1 MRGRTAGAAGTA
13 APGRRA
19 GAIGAVAGAAAL
31 TLLCATG
38 AHAEGRGDVRVTKTV
53 VNSGNNVIV
62 GTSARV
68 TYPIA
73 ITIKDNSGAK
83 GLSDISVFSKSK
95 GWGFSDWT
103 GTRCEKKSSTTSVCT
118 ATMTIAPGW
127 LPDSIPGDINTIAGV
142 WQVNATVKANDG
154 DYWISDHIAEFKMK
168 RASKLTT
175 DATPEPVAK
184 GASLTITGKL
194 SRANWEDL
202 KYHGY
207 TGQTVKLQY
216 RKAGT
221 AHYSTVKTVKTDS
234 SGNLRTK
241 VTATSAGSWRYFFP
255 GTTTTARVVS
265 TGDAVKLK

>member
-1 MRGRTAGAAGTA
+1 MRGRTAGRAAGL
-13 APGRRA
+13 G
-19 GAIGAVAGAAAL
+19 VMAGAAAL
-31 TLLCATG
+31 TLLCAT
-38 AHAEGRGDVRVTKTV
+38 AAQAEGRGDVRVTKTV
-53 VNSGNNVIV
+53 VNNGNNVII
-62 GTSARV
+62 GTTARV

-73 ITIKDNSGAK
+73 ITIRDNSGAK
-83 GLSDISVFSKSK
+83 GLTRVSVFSKSK

-118 ATMTIAPGW
+118 ATMTVAPGW
-127 LPDSIPGDINTIAGV
+127 LPGSVPGDINTIAGL

-154 DYWISDHIAEFKMK
+154 DYWISDDIAEFKMK

-184 GASLTITGKL
+184 GASLTIKGKL

-202 KYHGY
+202 KYHGF

-216 RKAGT
+216 RKAG
-221 AHYSTVKTVKTDS
+221 AEHYSTVKTVKTDS
-234 SGNLRTK
+234 SGNLSTK
-241 VTATSAGSWRYFFP
+241 VTVSAAGSWRYFFP

-265 TGDAVKLK
+265 KGDAVTLK